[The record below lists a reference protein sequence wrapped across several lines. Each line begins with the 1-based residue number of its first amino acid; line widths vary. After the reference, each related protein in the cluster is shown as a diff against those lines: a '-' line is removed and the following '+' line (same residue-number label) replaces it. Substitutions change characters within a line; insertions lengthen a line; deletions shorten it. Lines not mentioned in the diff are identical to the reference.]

1 MTRKKAT
8 QNCLPARTLV
18 STACAFAGSRVIRD
32 CRAVDAVVQPAT
44 LPVVSRTF
52 MHMRRGGNEA
62 MDRAI
67 TADISGYSPRLAVLL
82 TLAFCASAAIARPPA
97 EPAVH
102 AVGVVEQACP
112 ALNAQSADTENFLK
126 DSHERILD
134 PGAGREFEPP
144 DLTAANAMHAAQED
158 RLRNDWAS
166 LCRYRGENSALRRG
180 AAARVVFM
188 GDSITELWKI
198 AHPDFFG
205 ESYVDR
211 GVSGQTTAQMLV
223 RFRQDVIALKPA
235 VVHILAGTNDF
246 AGNGGPTT
254 LEAIRNNIASMVELA
269 IQNDIRVIVG
279 SVPPAGAFPW
289 RPTVL
294 EPAQHIVELNEW
306 LRRFARE
313 KNLIYVDYHEPLA
326 DERDAMKQTFSND
339 GVHPNRDGYAVMEP
353 LTRRAIEQALAAGTE
368 AAAKP
373 PSAKPPKSKAGNKN

>member
-1 MTRKKAT
+1 
-8 QNCLPARTLV
+8 
-18 STACAFAGSRVIRD
+18 
-32 CRAVDAVVQPAT
+32 
-44 LPVVSRTF
+44 
-52 MHMRRGGNEA
+52 
-62 MDRAI
+62 MDQAI
-67 TADISGYSPRLAVLL
+67 TANISGYSPRVAGVL
-82 TLAFCASAAIARPPA
+82 TLALCASAAIARPPV
-97 EPAVH
+97 EPVH
-102 AVGVVEQACP
+102 PLGVVEQPCLAST
-112 ALNAQSADTENFLK
+112 AQASDIERAAREG
-126 DSHERILD
+126 HERILD

-144 DLTAANAMHAAQED
+144 DLNAANRMHTAED
-158 RLRNDWAS
+158 ERLHNDWAS
-166 LCRYRGENSALRRG
+166 LCRYRAENSALRRG

-205 ESYVDR
+205 ESYINR

-254 LEAIRNNIASMVELA
+254 LEAIRNNIASMVDLA
-269 IQNDIRVIVG
+269 AENDIRVVLG

-289 RPTVL
+289 RPSVL
-294 EPAQHIVELNEW
+294 EPAQHIVEMNEW

-339 GVHPNRDGYAVMEP
+339 GVHPNRDGYSVMEP
-353 LTRRAIEQALAAGTE
+353 LTRRAIEQALAPSTAP
-368 AAAKP
+368 AMKVPASKP
-373 PSAKPPKSKAGNKN
+373 RKSATGNQH